1 MSSKKYNGAELFLV
15 AKTSLDLAEAKA
27 NSAELVKIAKEKEK
41 REIAESEKLARER
54 ESDKQERE
62 SDKRKRDKIEDQR
75 LLYEHAERC
84 SNQRKVKAVAAQ
96 QRLDVVEKVGLSKV
110 GGLALDMVTAKYGLG
125 EVQGAAEIKLVA
137 EREGLSFVEYKPG
150 SVVAFNRFVIDSGLE
165 LPTLRAELLCA
176 TILAAMV
183 GGLPGPYQSVIL
195 ECVATIKQRESL
207 TKTMLLDHLEERKIA
222 RTKRLLED
230 NDELLKKFVNGQ
242 VGIFKKLQDELAVH
256 TDNMENWEAVNR
268 QRVKTVFSG
277 LVMIAFT
284 LFMSPSW
291 WKMSLLIGAGSV
303 VIFIGAVSS
312 FLVSE
317 IKKDIDGVLS
327 KISLEHTKLA
337 EYKAKLSTAAEVDN
351 EVSNSLKIKFYWNA
365 ITGNIR
371 WDASSSDEL
380 KSITDRQSL
389 NSVSEVA
396 TASAVYW
403 LCAEFFEKIV

>member
-15 AKTSLDLAEAKA
+15 AKASLDLAEAKS

-41 REIAESEKLARER
+41 RETAESEKLARER
-54 ESDKQERE
+54 ESDRQERE
-62 SDKRKRDKIEDQR
+62 SDKRKRDKIENQR
-75 LLYEHAERC
+75 LLYEHAERY
-84 SNQRKVKAVAAQ
+84 SNERKVKAVAAQ

-110 GGLALDMVTAKYGLG
+110 GGLALDMVMTKYGLG

-137 EREGLSFVEYKPG
+137 KREGLSFVEYKPG
-150 SVVAFNRFVIDSGLE
+150 SVVAFYRFVIDSGLE

-183 GGLPGPYQSVIL
+183 GGLPGPYQLVVS
-195 ECVATIKQRESL
+195 ECVATIKQRENL
-207 TKTMLLDHLEERKIA
+207 TKGMQQDHLEDRKIQ
-222 RTKRLLED
+222 RTERLLKD
-230 NDELLKKFVNGQ
+230 NNKLIEQFTNGQ
-242 VGIFKKLQDELAVH
+242 TGIFKKFQEELAVH

-268 QRVKTVFSG
+268 QRVKTIFSG
-277 LVMIAFT
+277 LVMVAFT
-284 LFMSPSW
+284 MFMSPSW

-303 VIFIGAVSS
+303 LILIGAVSS

-337 EYKAKLSTAAEVDN
+337 EHKAKLPTAVEVDN

-389 NSVSEVA
+389 NSMSEVA

-403 LCAEFFEKIV
+403 LCAEFFEKRV

>member
-15 AKTSLDLAEAKA
+15 AKASLDLAEAKS

-41 REIAESEKLARER
+41 RETAESEKLARER
-54 ESDKQERE
+54 ESDRQERE
-62 SDKRKRDKIEDQR
+62 SDKRKRDKIENQR
-75 LLYEHAERC
+75 LLYEHAERY
-84 SNQRKVKAVAAQ
+84 SNERKVKAVAAQ

-110 GGLALDMVTAKYGLG
+110 GGLALDMVMTKYGLG

-137 EREGLSFVEYKPG
+137 KREGLSFVEYKPG

-183 GGLPGPYQSVIL
+183 GGLPGPYQLVVS
-195 ECVATIKQRESL
+195 ECVATIKQRENL
-207 TKTMLLDHLEERKIA
+207 TKGMQQDHLEDRKIQ
-222 RTKRLLED
+222 RTERLLKD
-230 NDELLKKFVNGQ
+230 NNKLIEQFTNGQ
-242 VGIFKKLQDELAVH
+242 TGIFKKFQEELAVH

-268 QRVKTVFSG
+268 QRVKTIFSG
-277 LVMIAFT
+277 LVMVAFT
-284 LFMSPSW
+284 MFMSPSW

-303 VIFIGAVSS
+303 LILIGAVSS

-337 EYKAKLSTAAEVDN
+337 EHKAKLPTAVEVDN
-351 EVSNSLKIKFYWNA
+351 EVSNSLKIKFYWSA
-365 ITGNIR
+365 LTGNIR

-380 KSITDRQSL
+380 KSIADRQSL
-389 NSVSEVA
+389 NSMSEVA

-403 LCAEFFEKIV
+403 LCAEFFEKRV